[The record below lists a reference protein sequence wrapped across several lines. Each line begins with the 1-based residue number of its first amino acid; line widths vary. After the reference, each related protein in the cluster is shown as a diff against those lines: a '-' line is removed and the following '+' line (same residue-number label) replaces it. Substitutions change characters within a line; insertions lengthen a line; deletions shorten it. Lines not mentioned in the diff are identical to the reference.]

1 MKTKS
6 TDYMI
11 GLITGIVLMLA
22 IYSCTHNPVYADD
35 LGSGGPGTSE
45 FNPLYVK
52 IVE

>member
-1 MKTKS
+1 MNTKS

-11 GLITGIVLMLA
+11 GLFTGVVLMLA
-22 IYSCTHNPVYADD
+22 VYSCTHNPLHAEE